1 MKHYIVFL
9 MFMSLNVMTL
19 RAYDVELQGMVMDA
33 FTKTGVKAEVVLMDS
48 NGMPLDTVQTKITR
62 GNARYSF
69 FVPARKATCLIK
81 A

>member
-1 MKHYIVFL
+1 
-9 MFMSLNVMTL
+9 MTL
-19 RAYDVELQGMVMDA
+19 RAYDVKLQGMVMDA

-69 FVPARKATCLIK
+69 FVPAMQEQQYRTGV
-81 A
+81 